1 MCSLCPE
8 AGAICFSWQLDGRRD
23 EDPQDHG
30 GGEKCQEKNS
40 ICPRSSPTI
49 NHDLLPC
56 LSNEYSEHY
65 PYCSSYFWRSCAVV
79 GILLFL
85 DFFFPICQWQ
95 QKQKRRSLARSLEEG
110 RKKSVNYC
118 RRPNMS
124 RSVRVLKKQMRG
136 HFSPR
141 RRGRRLGR
149 WGRQLGDVLDHIL
162 GLCLAQE
169 PQNTKGA

>member
-1 MCSLCPE
+1 MKILRTTEEGKSAKRKTAFVLGLPRPLTT
-8 AGAICFSWQLDGRRD
+8 ICFHVCLMNIPSITHTV
-23 EDPQDHG
+23 PPTF
-30 GGEKCQEKNS
+30 GEAALWS
-40 ICPRSSPTI
+40 G
-49 NHDLLPC
+49 
-56 LSNEYSEHY
+56 Y
-65 PYCSSYFWRSCAVV
+65 YCSWTFSFQFVNDSKNKS
-79 GILLFL
+79 G
-85 DFFFPICQWQ
+85 
-95 QKQKRRSLARSLEEG
+95 ARSLEEG